1 MVAGCAVRVLY
12 GLLGLGALRHG
23 EAAALRWRHV
33 VSGLEP
39 LGRLIIANSNDDE
52 DTKTGVER

>member
-1 MVAGCAVRVLY
+1 MLY

-39 LGRLIIANSNDDE
+39 LGRLVICSRLASF
-52 DTKTGVER
+52 RA